1 MKGHA
6 TVAEIQIDATPAR
19 VWSALTDPAEIEQY
33 MFGSEVLTDWEPGG
47 RIVWRGKYAGT
58 SYEDHGEI
66 LEFEPES
73 RLVVTHFSPLSGE
86 EDVPENYH
94 VLAYEVEEVDG
105 ETRVRLTQDNNT
117 SPEAAENSR
126 ANWEKML
133 ATLKSVVERSETRR
147 AGARRN

>member
-1 MKGHA
+1 MRGDVA
-6 TVAEIQIDATPAR
+6 VAEIQIDATPAR

-33 MFGSEVLTDWEPGG
+33 MFGSEVVTDWEPGS
-47 RIVWRGKYAGT
+47 RIVWRGTYGGM

-73 RLVVTHFSPLSGE
+73 RLVMTHFSPLSGE
-86 EDVPENYH
+86 EDIPENYH
-94 VLAYEVEEVDG
+94 VLTYEVEVADG

-117 SPEAAENSR
+117 NPEAAEHSR

-133 ATLKSVVERSETRR
+133 AALKSVVERSGARSV
-147 AGARRN
+147 GARRK